1 MVAMKPLTSA
11 AARHRTGPRTIP
23 DDRETMMKKP
33 AKPARKSSAGTTPRK
48 TARTAPA
55 LPDGIE
61 HITPAGRSVFYELFP
76 EEEAAELEIRSDLL
90 IAIRQWLEASG
101 LTQVAAAE
109 KLGVT
114 QARISDMKRGKI
126 DKFSIAQLIRLA
138 ARAGLQPRI
147 RLAKVA

>member
-1 MVAMKPLTSA
+1 
-11 AARHRTGPRTIP
+11 
-23 DDRETMMKKP
+23 MKKP
-33 AKPARKSSAGTTPRK
+33 IKTARKTGTATKARK
-48 TARTAPA
+48 TAKGSTTGKN
-55 LPDGIE
+55 GIE
-61 HITPAGRSVFYELFP
+61 HITPAGRSVFYDLFP
-76 EEEAAELEIRSDLL
+76 EEEAAELEIRSELL
-90 IAIRQWLEASG
+90 IAIHKWLDASG

-147 RLAKVA
+147 RLAKAA

>member
-1 MVAMKPLTSA
+1 
-11 AARHRTGPRTIP
+11 
-23 DDRETMMKKP
+23 MKKP
-33 AKPARKSSAGTTPRK
+33 AIPARKATTTTKPRK
-48 TARTAPA
+48 TAKGPA
-55 LPDGIE
+55 SLPHGIE
-61 HITPAGRSVFYELFP
+61 HITPAGRSAFYDLFP
-76 EEEAAELEIRSDLL
+76 EEEAAELEIRAELL
-90 IAIRQWLEASG
+90 IAMRQWLDASG

-147 RLAKVA
+147 RLAKAA